1 MGRSAILSN
10 RYVKALLGSVGED
23 WPIYAAAAA
32 YVVAGNIFVVNA
44 DHIALGMLGH
54 YAKTW
59 TIHFS
64 MIGPFCVLLA
74 GMIHIAIRMKGRK
87 RLAYRTMI
95 APERMGRFLAGTILL
110 LTAGLLF
117 MSTFSSVKTALPLGR
132 DFMFDIVQADIDKA
146 LHFGVDPWRL
156 LAFAQHPWV
165 LSVLEFNYSVIWFLL
180 CYFPL
185 YWVATSPR
193 TRTVRVRYILC
204 WFLSWI
210 IVGNLMA
217 GYWLSAGPAYYGYVT
232 GDTARFA
239 EQLAFLESNAGQ
251 PSSAYNFQAYLWN
264 LHSTGQ
270 FGIGS
275 GISAFPSMHVALV
288 TLNALFLGEYSRRLA
303 LAMWAYV
310 ALVLF
315 SSVYL
320 GWHYAIDG
328 YASLVTITALY
339 WALRK
344 GLPMVARW
352 RNRPL
357 ETAPESSY
365 AQT

>member
-1 MGRSAILSN
+1 MSRSAIVSN
-10 RYVKALLGSVGED
+10 HYVKALLRSVGED
-23 WPIYAAAAA
+23 WPIYATAAA
-32 YVVAGNIFVVNA
+32 YLVAGNIFVLSA
-44 DHIALGMLGH
+44 DHVMVGMLGH
-54 YAKTW
+54 YAKAW

-64 MIGPFCVLLA
+64 VIGPFCVLLA
-74 GMIHIAIRMKGRK
+74 GVIHIAFRMKSRK

-132 DFMFDIVQADIDKA
+132 SFMFDIVQADIDKA
-146 LHFGVDPWRL
+146 IHFGVDPWRL

-165 LSVLEFNYSVIWFLL
+165 LSVLEINYNVVWFLL
-180 CYFPL
+180 CYFTL
-185 YWVATSPR
+185 YWVVTSPR
-193 TRTVRVRYILC
+193 ANGIRVRYVLC

-210 IVGNLMA
+210 VVGNLMA
-217 GYWLSAGPAYYGYVT
+217 GYWLSAGPAFYGYVT

-239 EQLAFLESNAGQ
+239 EQLAFLAGNAGQ
-251 PSSAYNFQAYLWN
+251 PSSAHNFQAYLWH

-328 YASLVTITALY
+328 YVSLATVTALY

-344 GLPMVARW
+344 AMPMLARW
-352 RNRPL
+352 RSRSL

-365 AQT
+365 ART